1 MDTGMVMKN
10 RRPGLAPISGLLLF
24 LLGTSVFAQEN
35 TSGTAAI
42 ATGKSATTAG
52 AADQSKTREG
62 ASGSTWRIKPR
73 ISLTETYTDNANIN
87 RTAGNKQSDFI
98 TEIAPGIHID
108 AHSAR
113 LKAYL
118 DYTLRQQLYA
128 REAGNNRSQN
138 SLNAFGTFEA
148 VDNWLFL
155 DFSGLIAQQAISAFG
170 TQSTSNTA
178 VNSNSTETANY
189 RLSPYIR
196 GQLGG
201 LADYSL
207 RYTASATR
215 SDNNAVSDIDLS
227 QWAGQIRGN
236 TAFQKLRWT
245 IDGSQQSADYSK
257 GRKTDAETLR
267 TILTYSVFPQFRV
280 ALSGGWESNNYAS
293 LDQESHIMSGYG
305 FDWTPT
311 QRTNFS
317 VFREKR
323 FFGNGH
329 DIKFGHR
336 FPMSSIQF
344 SDTRDVSVLPNQ
356 FATVGLGS
364 IYDLYFNQFASL
376 IPDPIARA
384 TFVNTLLSQNGITP
398 NTQVVSG
405 FTTSQATIR
414 RTQQL
419 SFALFGARNSITL
432 QVNRGE
438 NQAALA
444 SASGLDSTSQSSV
457 IQQQGF
463 SVNLSHRLSN
473 LSNVNLLGSRQESTG
488 SGANS
493 LKATTTLYQV
503 NVSTKL
509 GAKTTGSLSARRSE
523 FDSTTNP
530 YTENALIGTVSF
542 IY

>member
-62 ASGSTWRIKPR
+62 ASGSTWSIKPR

-280 ALSGGWESNNYAS
+280 ALSGGRESNNYAS
-293 LDQESHIMSGYG
+293 LDQESHTMSGYG